1 MKGKP
6 KVVMAKAGRKNLRPA
21 PALEA
26 QAAIAW
32 LERNSTKKYRD
43 GLARYGIVADRPFGV
58 SMAKLNVFAKRLGR
72 NHELAG
78 ALWENGRY
86 EARML
91 ATLVDDPK
99 RVTLAQMERWA
110 KDFDN
115 WAICDTACFKLF
127 DRSPHAWGKVAE
139 WCERRAEF
147 EKRAGFALLASLA
160 LHDKTSGDGPF
171 IAGLRLVERGA
182 VDDRNFVKKAS
193 NWALR
198 AIGGRSS
205 TLHAAALK
213 VAQRLAES
221 KEAAPRWV
229 GKDALRALN
238 GPVMH
243 RRIAAKGRRA
253 KQ

>member
-1 MKGKP
+1 MPTQRKLP
-6 KVVMAKAGRKNLRPA
+6 SAKATRKKLPPA
-21 PALEA
+21 AADET

-32 LERNSTKKYRD
+32 LERNGSKQYRD
-43 GLARYGIVADRPFGV
+43 GLARYGIVAERPFGV
-58 SMAKLNVFAKRLGR
+58 SMSKLNAFAKRLGR
-72 NHELAG
+72 NHELAL

-99 RVTLAQMERWA
+99 LVTPAQMERWA

-127 DRSPHAWGKVAE
+127 DRSPHAWGKVVK

-147 EKRAGFALLASLA
+147 EKRAGFALLASIA
-160 LHDKTSGDGPF
+160 LHDKTSADEPF
-171 IAGLRLVERGA
+171 FEGLRLIERGA
-182 VDDRNFVKKAS
+182 FDDRNFVKKAA

-198 AIGGRSS
+198 TIGGRSS
-205 TLHAAALK
+205 TLHAAALD
-213 VAQRLAES
+213 VARRLADS
-221 KEAAPRWV
+221 KEATPRWV

-238 GPVMH
+238 GPVMQ
-243 RRIAAKGRRA
+243 RRIAAKDRQA

>member
-1 MKGKP
+1 MPTKRKVPSTTTTGKSF
-6 KVVMAKAGRKNLRPA
+6 RPA
-21 PALEA
+21 LADEV

-32 LERNSTKKYRD
+32 LERNSSKKYRD

-91 ATLVDDPK
+91 ATLVDEPE
-99 RVTLAQMERWA
+99 RVTSAQMERWA

-182 VDDRNFVKKAS
+182 VDDRNFVKKAA

-221 KEAAPRWV
+221 KSAAPRWV

-238 GPVMH
+238 GPVMK
-243 RRIAAKGRRA
+243 RRIAGKRLRA
-253 KQ
+253 KK